1 MRLARGPHTSLFL
14 VYFSRVKRARVLH
27 VIVAGDIGGAE
38 RLLIDLATRSEA
50 SRAEHEVALF
60 TPNRD
65 LYTYLYDAGLK
76 VHDRG
81 KAGENPFAFLW
92 RTLGPADVAWLAS
105 LAARRDI
112 DILHTHTFG
121 SHVLGTRAAQR
132 AKRPQVRTEHHVMH
146 YFDPSTS
153 PFTRWAATRTDRF
166 VAVSEYVK
174 NVIVKAK
181 PDIAARMSVV
191 RNGVDTER
199 WSPRDAKEKKH
210 AFRAAV
216 VCRLTAWKR
225 VDLAILAAKRADVEL
240 FIVGDGEERER
251 LEAFAKKHGG
261 QVTFCGFHSDPRP
274 LIAECDVTLSTAKE
288 EPLGLSVLESLSM
301 ARPVVACPTGGIPEI
316 VVDEKTGFLARSDDE
331 AGIAEAL
338 LRAKARRDGLYEMG
352 VAGHKFAKK
361 ECSIEA
367 MCRGYGEVYA
377 ALLGP
382 A

>member
-1 MRLARGPHTSLFL
+1 M
-14 VYFSRVKRARVLH
+14 KRARVLH
-27 VIVAGDIGGAE
+27 VVVAGDIGGAE
-38 RLLIDLATRSEA
+38 RLLIDLATRGEA

-81 KAGENPFAFLW
+81 KADENPFAFLW
-92 RTLGPADVAWLAS
+92 RTLGPADVAWLAD
-105 LAARRDI
+105 LAKRRNVDV
-112 DILHTHTFG
+112 LHTHTFG
-121 SHVLGTRAAQR
+121 SHVLGTRAA
-132 AKRPQVRTEHHVMH
+132 KRVGKPQLRTEHHVMH

-153 PFTRWAATRTDRF
+153 AFTRWAATRTERF
-166 VAVSEYVK
+166 VAVSDYVK

-181 PDIAARMSVV
+181 PDVAARMTVV

-199 WSPRDAKEKKH
+199 WTPRDAKEKDH
-210 AFRAAV
+210 PFRAAV

-225 VDLAILAAKRADVEL
+225 VDLAITAAKKAGVEL
-240 FIVGDGEERER
+240 WIVGDGEEREN
-251 LEAFAKKHGG
+251 LERFAKKNGAS
-261 QVTFCGFHSDPRP
+261 VVFKGFHSDTRA

-301 ARPVVACPTGGIPEI
+301 ARPVVACATGGIPEI

-331 AGIAEAL
+331 AGVADAL
-338 LRAKARRDGLYEMG
+338 SRAKARRADLYAMG
-352 VAGHKFAKK
+352 AVGHKFAKK
-361 ECSIEA
+361 ECSIEI
-367 MCRGYGEVYA
+367 MCRGYGDVYA
-377 ALLGP
+377 SMVEP

>member
-1 MRLARGPHTSLFL
+1 M
-14 VYFSRVKRARVLH
+14 LH

-38 RLLIDLATRSEA
+38 RLLIDLATRGEA

-81 KAGENPFAFLW
+81 KADENPFAFLW
-92 RTLGPADVAWLAS
+92 RSLGPADVAWLAS
-105 LAARRDI
+105 LAERRAI
-112 DILHTHTFG
+112 DVLHTHTFG
-121 SHVLGTRAAQR
+121 SHVLGTRAA
-132 AKRPQVRTEHHVMH
+132 KRVNLPQVRTEHHVMH

-174 NVIVKAK
+174 KVIVKAK
-181 PDIAARMSVV
+181 PDLAARMTVV

-199 WSPRDAKEKKH
+199 WRPRDAKEKAH
-210 AFRAAV
+210 PFRAAV

-225 VDLAILAAKRADVEL
+225 VELAILAAKRADVEL
-240 FIVGDGEERER
+240 FVVGDGEERASLER
-251 LEAFAKKHGG
+251 FAKKEGAK
-261 QVTFCGFHSDPRP
+261 VTFCGFHSDPRP

-316 VVDEKTGFLARSDDE
+316 VVDEQTGFLARTDDE

-338 LRAKARRDGLYEMG
+338 SRAKTRRDRLYAMG
-352 VAGHKFAKK
+352 AAGHKFAKR

-367 MCRGYGEVYA
+367 MCRGYGDVYA
-377 ALLGP
+377 AMSGP